1 MLKPIRLAG
10 LVLAL
15 TTSLAALGQ
24 TPKQDAEVKG
34 VQAIRLMD
42 EGKLDEAIG
51 LLQEA
56 RKLDPARS
64 DYSYELGYA
73 YYQQKKYP
81 EALEMAAPLVKLPDA
96 SDRTFELLGN
106 IYDNSGNPP
115 KAIETYEAGLRK
127 FPASGRLQLEL
138 GIMYMLD
145 KKDYDKAI
153 RYFEDGIKVAPTF
166 SSNYYWAAKLFCSS
180 KEEVWG
186 MLYGELFI
194 NLEPN
199 SKRTA
204 EISKILYNTYK
215 SGITFKGKD
224 SSSVSFSQNIVV
236 LPAKG
241 KKLKLPYGGMVYA
254 PVLLMSTI
262 GETQIDLNALD
273 RIRTNFVDNYY
284 RFPAGQQNPN
294 VLFEYQRQIKD
305 AGHLAAYNHWLLAA
319 GDEASFVQWEKA
331 NPEKWSSFVA
341 WYKANPLRLD
351 SKHLFYR
358 AQYD

>member
-1 MLKPIRLAG
+1 MLYLGTFFFYMQKPLLLAS
-10 LVLAL
+10 LAL
-15 TTSLAALGQ
+15 AFTTSLAALGQ
-24 TPKQDAEVKG
+24 TPKQDAEAKG

-64 DYSYELGYA
+64 AYPYELGYA

-81 EALEMAAPLVKLPDA
+81 QALEQLAPLVKLPDA

-106 IYDNSGNPP
+106 TYDNSGNSP
-115 KAIETYEAGLRK
+115 KAIQTYEAGLRK

-138 GIMYMLD
+138 GIMYMLY

-153 RYFEDGIKVAPTF
+153 SYFEDGIKVAPTF

-180 KEEVWG
+180 KEQVWG

-199 SKRTA
+199 SQRTV
-204 EISKILYNTYK
+204 EISKILYDTYK
-215 SGITFKGKD
+215 SQITFKGKD
-224 SSSVSFSQNIVV
+224 SSSVSFSQNIMVMPV
-236 LPAKG
+236 KS

-254 PVLLMSTI
+254 PVLLISTT
-262 GETQIDLNALD
+262 GET
-273 RIRTNFVDNYY
+273 
-284 RFPAGQQNPN
+284 
-294 VLFEYQRQIKD
+294 
-305 AGHLAAYNHWLLAA
+305 
-319 GDEASFVQWEKA
+319 
-331 NPEKWSSFVA
+331 
-341 WYKANPLRLD
+341 
-351 SKHLFYR
+351 
-358 AQYD
+358 